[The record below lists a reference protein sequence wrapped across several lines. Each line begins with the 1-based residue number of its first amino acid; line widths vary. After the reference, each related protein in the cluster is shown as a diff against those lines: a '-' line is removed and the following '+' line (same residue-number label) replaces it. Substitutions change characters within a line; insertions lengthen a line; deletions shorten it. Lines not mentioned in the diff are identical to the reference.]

1 MNNPDYPVIIN
12 SDHTGIGGVACA
24 LCSVSD
30 TENLLSL
37 DDTDYA
43 TISLTAGVLAN
54 GSVSVED
61 VVSTYTGGTFAGY
74 EIANTALLGVDL
86 LDNITITTYLDG
98 VQQEQKSGTA
108 NLVSATTNILTGDGR
123 RVVGFA
129 TSQDFDEIQLTI
141 GNTLSVDVSATNVY
155 RAVVENFC
163 PPPSLACNTPNSF
176 SNTDFPVIINS
187 EHTGTDSAI
196 CALCEVTDSENVIT
210 DNETDYATV
219 ELTAGVI
226 AEGSISVEDVLTT
239 YPVST
244 FAGFEIKNTTI
255 LDADVLDNIT
265 ITTYLDGVQR
275 ESERRSWSLSWG

>member
-30 TENLLSL
+30 TEKVLSL

-54 GSVSVED
+54 GSAVPE

-210 DNETDYATV
+210 NNETDYATV

-244 FAGFEIKNTTI
+244 FAGFGVQNTTI

-275 ESERRSWSLSWG
+275 ESKTRSWSLSWG